1 MTIIRESVDVPKIN
15 MKEVYR
21 YMGVTGN
28 PEESIVKLAYE
39 AAEKITRAATC
50 RVCYTRLEIER
61 PDNDTIV
68 IGDIKTNSIFLNK
81 NLHDCKEA
89 YLFSATI
96 GGTVDRL
103 ISAARTAP
111 SKALALDA
119 AASALVEALCDDL
132 NSRLK
137 SKAADEKKF
146 LRPRYSAGFGDFTL
160 EYQKLF
166 VKMLDTPKNIGVVL
180 RNGSMLYPTKS
191 VSALIG
197 ISDTERNL

>member
-119 AASALVEALCDDL
+119 AASALVEALC
-132 NSRLK
+132 RC
-137 SKAADEKKF
+137 
-146 LRPRYSAGFGDFTL
+146 
-160 EYQKLF
+160 
-166 VKMLDTPKNIGVVL
+166 V
-180 RNGSMLYPTKS
+180 
-191 VSALIG
+191 
-197 ISDTERNL
+197 

>member
-68 IGDIKTNSIFLNK
+68 ICMIVKRHICFRQQSEERLTD
-81 NLHDCKEA
+81 
-89 YLFSATI
+89 LFPRQERRRQK
-96 GGTVDRL
+96 RL
-103 ISAARTAP
+103 RWTQ
-111 SKALALDA
+111 
-119 AASALVEALCDDL
+119 
-132 NSRLK
+132 RLQLW
-137 SKAADEKKF
+137 
-146 LRPRYSAGFGDFTL
+146 LRRCA
-160 EYQKLF
+160 
-166 VKMLDTPKNIGVVL
+166 MI
-180 RNGSMLYPTKS
+180 
-191 VSALIG
+191 
-197 ISDTERNL
+197 